1 MKHFVVSCFVL
12 LAVLATAAQADFI
25 LWNDEQLT
33 VDSSHQEGNLYDT
46 SRAFIVSGGD
56 VDDLYAHDSSTVD
69 MSNGSASFLRAYES
83 STVDLSG
90 GQVGLLYAHD
100 FSTVDI
106 LDGAVSVVRAYTSST
121 VDISDGSV
129 SSFYAD
135 NSSTVNMSGGAVNSL
150 SASDVGIVNMSGG
163 SVSYLSATDSSTLSI
178 SGGLI
183 DNNLRAYS
191 SSVVTFNV
199 RDFRLGAG
207 LTLDGERLLGTGILS
222 GEWVDE
228 LRWEV
233 NVATNSG
240 AGIFVSLV
248 GTGDT
253 NCDGV
258 VDEADAAILAT
269 NWLTST
275 EATWRQGD
283 FNGDYAVDD
292 IDATMLAANW
302 TGPLATV
309 PEPGSITLL
318 VCGALGLLAYVCRR
332 RRERGRCFAC
342 AAAVAAL
349 LIAGSA
355 QADVFNM
362 GGTRN
367 PDGSWTGLA
376 SLETVSVGNPGNAGE
391 LSGASAGGYGHDA
404 IVGSVSYTYN
414 IGKYEVTCGQYTEFL
429 NAVAKTDTYGLYN
442 TFMSFSSTCIIERSG
457 TSGSLTYSVAAD
469 RANRP
474 VSFVSWGDAARFCN
488 WLSNGQPTGA
498 QGTATTE
505 DGSYYLNGDTAL
517 MSVTRKP
524 EATWVI
530 PTEDEW
536 YKAAYYD
543 PNKGGAGVAGYWD
556 YPTKSDTPPI
566 NTLLTPDP
574 GNHANFQDHFGTGN
588 RSNTLGYPYYTTL
601 VGDFENSASPYG
613 TFDQGGNVSEW
624 NETAISGARGRRGG
638 QWMAWS
644 VELQSSYRFNTP
656 PTYISGNTGF
666 RVASV
671 PDPIPGDANN
681 DGVVD
686 DKDASILATNW
697 QTSTDAT
704 WRQGDF
710 NGDGAVNDIDAT
722 LLAANWQQNADEV
735 TATVPEP
742 GTITL
747 LLCGLASLALL
758 RRR

>member
-233 NVATNSG
+233 NVATNDG
-240 AGIFVSLV
+240 AGIFISLV
-248 GTGDT
+248 DTGDA

-258 VDEADAAILAT
+258 VDEDDAGI
-269 NWLTST
+269 
-275 EATWRQGD
+275 
-283 FNGDYAVDD
+283 
-292 IDATMLAANW
+292 LAANW
-302 TGPLATV
+302 
-309 PEPGSITLL
+309 
-318 VCGALGLLAYVCRR
+318 
-332 RRERGRCFAC
+332 
-342 AAAVAAL
+342 
-349 LIAGSA
+349 
-355 QADVFNM
+355 Q
-362 GGTRN
+362 
-367 PDGSWTGLA
+367 
-376 SLETVSVGNPGNAGE
+376 
-391 LSGASAGGYGHDA
+391 SAG
-404 IVGSVSYTYN
+404 V
-414 IGKYEVTCGQYTEFL
+414 
-429 NAVAKTDTYGLYN
+429 
-442 TFMSFSSTCIIERSG
+442 
-457 TSGSLTYSVAAD
+457 
-469 RANRP
+469 
-474 VSFVSWGDAARFCN
+474 
-488 WLSNGQPTGA
+488 
-498 QGTATTE
+498 
-505 DGSYYLNGDTAL
+505 
-517 MSVTRKP
+517 
-524 EATWVI
+524 
-530 PTEDEW
+530 
-536 YKAAYYD
+536 
-543 PNKGGAGVAGYWD
+543 
-556 YPTKSDTPPI
+556 
-566 NTLLTPDP
+566 
-574 GNHANFQDHFGTGN
+574 
-588 RSNTLGYPYYTTL
+588 
-601 VGDFENSASPYG
+601 
-613 TFDQGGNVSEW
+613 
-624 NETAISGARGRRGG
+624 
-638 QWMAWS
+638 
-644 VELQSSYRFNTP
+644 
-656 PTYISGNTGF
+656 
-666 RVASV
+666 
-671 PDPIPGDANN
+671 
-681 DGVVD
+681 
-686 DKDASILATNW
+686 
-697 QTSTDAT
+697 T
-704 WRQGDF
+704 WRDGDF
-710 NGDGAVNDIDAT
+710 NGDGAVDDADAT
-722 LLAANWQQNADEV
+722 LLAANWQQSSGSYNAI
-735 TATVPEP
+735 VPEP
-742 GTITL
+742 SAFTL
-747 LLCGLASLALL
+747 LVSLIVVCLL
-758 RRR
+758 TPIRFAFKPAN